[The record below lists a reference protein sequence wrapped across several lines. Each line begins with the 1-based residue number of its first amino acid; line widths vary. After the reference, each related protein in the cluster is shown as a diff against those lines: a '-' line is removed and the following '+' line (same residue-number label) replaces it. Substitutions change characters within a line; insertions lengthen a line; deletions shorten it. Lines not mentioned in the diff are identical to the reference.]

1 MDCMGVGKGG
11 GKGGRNALVTG
22 AARRIGGAIAMRLA
36 ADGFGIALHTSA
48 RSAPEAQARADEIRN
63 AGGRACVVIADL
75 GSPDEVGRLMAAA
88 SAALGPMH
96 ALVNSASLYEPDT
109 PTTFDPD
116 FFDRLMAVNLRAP
129 LQLAADL
136 AAQLPEG
143 EAGAIVN
150 ITDQKVWRLNPRYFT
165 YTIGKSALWT
175 ATQTLAQAY
184 APRIRVNAVGPGPVA
199 PNQVEGMA
207 GFLHEAAAIPLGAS
221 IAPEEVAEAVAY
233 LVKARSVTGQMIA
246 VDGGQHLAWKTPD
259 VPA

>member
-1 MDCMGVGKGG
+1 MGL

-22 AARRIGGAIAMRLA
+22 AARRIGGAIALRLA

-48 RSAPEAQARADEIRN
+48 RSAPEAQARADEIRS

-75 GSPDEVGRLMAAA
+75 GSPGEVGRLMAAA
-88 SAALGPMH
+88 SAALGPVH
-96 ALVNSASLYEPDT
+96 ALVNSASLYEPDA
-109 PTTFDPD
+109 PAVFDPA

-143 EAGAIVN
+143 HAGAIVN

-165 YTIGKSALWT
+165 YTVGKSALWT
-175 ATQTLAQAY
+175 ATQTMAQAY

-221 IAPEEVAEAVAY
+221 IEPEVVAEAVLY
-233 LVKARSVTGQMIA
+233 LVNARSVTGQMIA